1 MAVKTETKEKVASAG
16 SIVSSIISF
25 LGGYQVCHSICLGII
40 ALLSVIG
47 ITITTFPLIFL
58 TKVAVPFWIAAVALL
73 AISLV
78 FYFKKR
84 CISRN
89 LIILNAGMITAG
101 VPFEN
106 VQSFRL
112 LFWIVGGGLVLLSII
127 LFIISK
133 RRMIPNG
140 KA

>member
-1 MAVKTETKEKVASAG
+1 MAVKLETKEKVASAG
-16 SIVSSIISF
+16 SVVSSVVSF
-25 LGGYQVCHSICLGII
+25 LGGYQVCHSICIGII
-40 ALLSVIG
+40 ALLSLIG

-78 FYFKKR
+78 FYFKKK

-89 LIILNAGMITAG
+89 LIILNAGVIMAG

-106 VQSFRL
+106 LQSFRVF
-112 LFWIVGGGLVLLSII
+112 FWVIGGGLVLLSII
-127 LFIISK
+127 LFIKSN
-133 RRMIPNG
+133 RR
-140 KA
+140 

>member
-1 MAVKTETKEKVASAG
+1 MAVKLETKEKIASAG
-16 SIVSSIISF
+16 SVVSSVVSF
-25 LGGYQVCHSICLGII
+25 LGGYQVCHSICIGII

-78 FYFKKR
+78 FYFKKK

-89 LIILNAGMITAG
+89 LIILNAGMIIAG

-106 VQSFRL
+106 LQSLRL
-112 LFWIVGGGLVLLSII
+112 FFWVIGGGLVLLSIM
-127 LFIISK
+127 LFIRDK
-133 RRMIPNG
+133 RRR
-140 KA
+140 